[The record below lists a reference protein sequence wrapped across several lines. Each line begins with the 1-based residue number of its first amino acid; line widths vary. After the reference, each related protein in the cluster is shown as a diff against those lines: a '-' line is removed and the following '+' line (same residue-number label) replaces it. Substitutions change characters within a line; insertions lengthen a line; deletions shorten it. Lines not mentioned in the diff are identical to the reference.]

1 MFSIHPVLMRQL
13 WLLVEGTQA
22 TLLLTLEDEPLVQRL
37 TRQMQDSSIMD
48 AEARNALNLYL
59 EAKLPLIRDVAQSRL
74 EHSF

>member
-48 AEARNALNLYL
+48 ADARNALSLYL
-59 EAKLPLIRDVAQSRL
+59 EAKLPLIRDVAQARL

>member
-22 TLLLTLEDEPLVQRL
+22 TLLLNLEDEPLVQRL

-48 AEARNALNLYL
+48 AEARNALSLYL

>member
-22 TLLLTLEDEPLVQRL
+22 TLLLNLEDEPLVQRL

>member
-48 AEARNALNLYL
+48 ADARNALSLYL

>member
-22 TLLLTLEDEPLVQRL
+22 TLLLNLEDEPLVQRL

-48 AEARNALNLYL
+48 AEARNALILYL

>member
-48 AEARNALNLYL
+48 ADARNALNLYL

>member
-13 WLLVEGTQA
+13 WLLIEGTQA
-22 TLLLTLEDEPLVQRL
+22 TLLVNLEDGPLVQRL

-48 AEARNALNLYL
+48 ADARNALDLYL